1 MTYQLRIIFDGIVVS
16 GPSYPSQEG
25 QKRKGPFYA
34 VLPFTTRH
42 LSRHAPDDAGPE
54 WYIPAHTPVLFA
66 RDSLVPTGRTPD
78 ETYHACTPDGPT
90 ENAFNLWYP
99 MRERMAFGFDGNSD
113 SGEISYLHHDPQE
126 YPGPGGAVW
135 PDDKHR
141 IHAVTKV
148 PRMRDIFPRRDAV
161 RAAALAKQARA
172 IHAVAS
178 QVFVPIGQVSGG
190 ADRGDLK
197 EYGIDAEF
205 VPTRVHPPH
214 CKKIVP
220 QVVVTVPVRNSIE
233 IAMVSLDT
241 GKALDPI
248 RFDIHGDEMIR
259 IENSDP
265 ENIRYVLDH
274 LLLDEADFRKP
285 NPIRSKPIVDT
296 LIRDVDFEAL
306 YAPLRGDDGQP
317 MPVPAYGPPAG
328 MRNCF
333 GVMADKEATG
343 CGCLPFFGR

>member
-172 IHAVAS
+172 IRAVAS
-178 QVFVPIGQVSGG
+178 QVFLPFGQVSGG
-190 ADRGDLK
+190 SDREGFK
-197 EYGIDAEF
+197 EYAIDAEF
-205 VPTRVHPPH
+205 VPTRVDPPH
-214 CKKIVP
+214 CKKIVA
-220 QVVVTVPVRNSIE
+220 QVVVTVLVESSIE
-233 IAMVSLDT
+233 IGMYSLDS

-248 RFDIHGDEMIR
+248 SFKVQCDDVIR
-259 IENSDP
+259 IENADP
-265 ENIRYVLDH
+265 ENVRYVMDY
-274 LLLDEADFRKP
+274 LLLDKEQFRSR
-285 NPIRSKPIVDT
+285 NPLRPKPIVDKGI
-296 LIRDVDFEAL
+296 LDIDFGAL
-306 YAPLRGDDGQP
+306 YAPLLGDDGKA
-317 MPVPAYGPPAG
+317 MPVPAYDPRAG

-343 CGCLPFFGR
+343 CGCLPFLGR